1 MNIYA
6 FPHPAIT
13 GCFLF
18 LLAYCCF
25 WDIKERRISN
35 RAVATM
41 LVLALFSFFS
51 QPFEPLTLV
60 GAGVALMLAIPWRKG
75 AIGAGDVKLLFVSA
89 LYLGLTGFCLS
100 LALAGIAAF
109 IYILVARKRATDRV
123 ALGALYAPAAAA
135 IVLIKELMMN

>member
-1 MNIYA
+1 
-6 FPHPAIT
+6 
-13 GCFLF
+13 
-18 LLAYCCF
+18 
-25 WDIKERRISN
+25 
-35 RAVATM
+35 M

-51 QPFEPLTLV
+51 QPFDTLTIL

-100 LALAGIAAF
+100 LALTGIAAF

-123 ALGALYAPAAAA
+123 ALGALYAPAAAV
-135 IVLIKELMMN
+135 IVLMKELMMN

>member
-1 MNIYA
+1 MNMLDLL
-6 FPHPAIT
+6 HPVIA

-18 LLAYCCF
+18 LLAHCCF

-41 LVLALFSFFS
+41 LVLALFSFFNKT
-51 QPFEPLTLV
+51 FDALTLW
-60 GAGVALMLAIPWRKG
+60 GAGVALTLVIPWHKG

-100 LALAGIAAF
+100 LALTGIAAF
-109 IYILVARKRATDRV
+109 IYIILARKRATGRV
-123 ALGALYAPAAAA
+123 AMGALFAPAAAA
-135 IVLIKELMMN
+135 IILLKELMLN